1 MTLNTEKSQR
11 IYERA
16 KNVLVEGVNS
26 PSRGGAF
33 YKPCP
38 IFIDHGKGGKIYDA
52 DGNEYVDLMLG
63 FSALILGHA
72 HPEIITALER
82 AANKGTH
89 YAAAAEIEVKVAEK
103 MCQLI
108 PSAEKV
114 RFANSGTEATMAAI
128 RLARG
133 YTGRK
138 KFIKFEGQYHGWYDA
153 FLLNCHARPIY
164 TLGTRKDPVSIPDS
178 SGLTPAS
185 LKDTIVAPWN
195 DIEIVEEKIKQYKGQ
210 IAAVITEPIMSNI
223 GFIPPKPGY
232 LHGLR
237 QVTSDN
243 DILLIMDEVVTGF
256 RYAPGGCQEYFEVV
270 PDISTFGKAMGAGI
284 PIGAVVGKK
293 DIMEAFSWGKVLH
306 YGTFNATRLAME
318 VVDTNID
325 VLTRDGNAGI
335 KHLHYIG
342 DKIIA
347 GIKDIFEHRKMP
359 GIVQG
364 FGPMFQLY
372 FTHADSIDDYRDFCS
387 KIDSDKY
394 SRFAHKLLEG
404 GVYST
409 VSNGL
414 HSIACMAHT
423 EEDVARVLNAAD
435 DAIASM

>member
-16 KNVLVEGVNS
+16 KQVLVEGVNS

-38 IFIDHGKGGKIYDA
+38 IFIDHGQGGKIYDV

-72 HPEIITALER
+72 HPEIVTALER

-153 FLLNCHARPIY
+153 FLLNCHARPMY

-185 LKDTIVAPWN
+185 LSDTIMAPWN

-232 LHGLR
+232 LKALR
-237 QVTSDN
+237 QVTRDN

-256 RYAPGGCQEYFEVV
+256 RYAPGGCQEYFGVV
-270 PDISTFGKAMGAGI
+270 PDISTFGKALGAGI

-325 VLTRDGNAGI
+325 VLTRDANAGI

-342 DKIIA
+342 DQIIA
-347 GIKDIFEHRKMP
+347 GLKEIFEHRKMP
-359 GIVQG
+359 AIAQG

-372 FTHADSIDDYRDFCS
+372 FTQADSIDDYRDYCS
-387 KIDSDKY
+387 KIDTDKY
-394 SRFAHKLLEG
+394 SRFAHELLKR

-414 HSIACMAHT
+414 HSIACIAHT
-423 EEDVARVLNAAD
+423 EEDVASVLNAAD